1 MPIAEVWCTAVEQKL
16 VTTCSAATVVVHD
29 KVEAMKKPELVSEIV
44 KKTQLSKTDAE
55 AALNAFVE
63 TITATVAGEHALV

>member
-1 MPIAEVWCTAVEQKL
+1 
-16 VTTCSAATVVVHD
+16 
-29 KVEAMKKPELVSEIV
+29 MKKPELVSEIA

-63 TITATVAGEHALV
+63 TITATVAGEHELV

>member
-1 MPIAEVWCTAVEQKL
+1 
-16 VTTCSAATVVVHD
+16 
-29 KVEAMKKPELVSEIV
+29 MKKPELVSEIV

-63 TITATVAGEHALV
+63 TVTAAVAGEHSLMLLLSS